1 MSTEKNTQEKT
12 RLHAR
17 NKNRERYDLSALIIA
32 ETELKNFIK
41 PNKFG
46 EDSVEFADP
55 KAVKLL
61 NKALLHHYYGIKNWD
76 FPDENLCP
84 PIPGRADYL
93 HFTADLLAQSN
104 FGPLPP
110 GNQINVLDIGVGA
123 SCIYPII
130 GVTEYDWN
138 FVGSDI
144 DENSIES
151 AQKIIDANDELKD
164 KITLRLQENSTSI
177 FKGIIQEN
185 DQFDLTICNPP
196 FHATP
201 EEAEKGSRRKVT
213 NLRGKKPKTTELNF
227 AGISGELIYKGG
239 ESAFINKMMTE
250 SAELAQNCYWFST
263 LVSKQSNLKGIY
275 KTLNDLEVTQLKTI
289 PLGTGNKSSRIIAWS
304 FLSKEEQLKWRN
316 SRWKEAKKTEES

>member
-1 MSTEKNTQEKT
+1 MSTEKKTQEKT
-12 RLHAR
+12 RLHSR
-17 NKNRERYDLSALIIA
+17 NKNRDRYDLSALIVA
-32 ETELKNFIK
+32 EPELKNFIK

-46 EDSVEFADP
+46 ENSVEFADP

-104 FGPLPP
+104 FGSLPT
-110 GNQINVLDIGVGA
+110 GSQINVLDIGVGA

-130 GVTEYDWN
+130 GVTEYQWN

-144 DENSIES
+144 DENSLES

-164 KITLRLQENSTSI
+164 KITLRLQKNSTSI

-185 DQFDLTICNPP
+185 DRFDLTICNPP

-213 NLRGKKPKTTELNF
+213 NLRGKKTEN
-227 AGISGELIYKGG
+227 
-239 ESAFINKMMTE
+239 NRT
-250 SAELAQNCYWFST
+250 
-263 LVSKQSNLKGIY
+263 
-275 KTLNDLEVTQLKTI
+275 
-289 PLGTGNKSSRIIAWS
+289 
-304 FLSKEEQLKWRN
+304 
-316 SRWKEAKKTEES
+316 